1 MNIAHSLNIGPY
13 VRLMRFDRPIGILL
27 LLWPVLWALWIA
39 GDGSPGVHVSLVF
52 LAGVVLMR
60 AAGCVIN
67 DYADRHIDP
76 HVARTRSR
84 PLASGEIDPRHA
96 LVLFAA
102 LCLLAFL
109 LVLTLNR
116 LTILMSFVG
125 AFLAASYPFVKRY
138 SHLPQVYLGVAFGW
152 AVPMV
157 FAARLGE
164 VPGIAWL
171 IFAITVLWAIIYD
184 TMYAMVDRE
193 DDLKIGVKST
203 AVLFASAD
211 RRIIAA
217 LQLLMMVL
225 LVIAGQVLALGMFYY
240 LGLVVAGGLF
250 VYQQYLIR
258 ERDPVRCFR
267 AFLNNNWFGAAVF
280 AGIFFHYLFLNLNP

>member
-1 MNIAHSLNIGPY
+1 MGNIHSLNIGPY

-39 GDGSPGVHVSLVF
+39 GNGQPGVHVALVF
-52 LAGVVLMR
+52 LVGVVLMR

-76 HVARTRSR
+76 HVARTRNR
-84 PLASGEIDPRHA
+84 PLASGEIAPRHA
-96 LVLFAA
+96 LALFVV
-102 LCLLAFL
+102 LCLLAFA

-116 LTILMSFVG
+116 LTVLMSFAG

-157 FAARLGE
+157 FAAQLGE

-171 IFAITVLWAIIYD
+171 IFAITVVWAVIYD

-211 RRIIAA
+211 R
-217 LQLLMMVL
+217 
-225 LVIAGQVLALGMFYY
+225 LVIALLQVVMLGLLAIVGKILALGVFYY

-250 VYQQYLIR
+250 LYQQYLIR
-258 ERDPVRCFR
+258 ARDPARCFK
-267 AFLNNNWFGAAVF
+267 AFLNNNWLGAAVF
-280 AGIFFHYLFLNLNP
+280 AGIFSHYLFSA